1 MKERFL
7 QNSVSTGMSLKE
19 DPISFAVSALKV
31 QQPIGEFFVGVLD
44 SKRLC
49 EITHFDVRRILR
61 EREFE
66 TYLGIQRP
74 LNEKRVKEIQ
84 QYVQTVDACFPTAVI
99 LSVNANCAKY
109 DEENRILTLANY
121 EDPEDPERSIFYR
134 QIAKVID
141 GQHRIEGLKNYNG
154 PSFEVNVSIFVEIDV
169 AEEAYIFSTVN
180 LAQTKVNKSLA
191 YDLFD
196 LARSRSPQKLCH
208 NIAVALDQDEKGPFY
223 HRIKRLG
230 VATEGRF
237 NEMLTQATFVEA
249 LIGYISLNPVHDR
262 DLYIRGKVPVKAGAQ
277 ESRLLI
283 FRNMMIDKQDMQI
296 ADVLWNYFDAVRSK
310 WPTAWSS
317 TGYGLILN
325 RTNGFRAL
333 MKFLRPAYLY
343 LVRPGEV
350 PKRAQFDKVFQR
362 IQMNDDEFTTDNFKP
377 GTSGEVALY
386 NALKT
391 RSGI

>member
-1 MKERFL
+1 
-7 QNSVSTGMSLKE
+7 MS
-19 DPISFAVSALKV
+19 PTMSFAISALKV
-31 QQPIGEFFVGVLD
+31 RQPIGEFFIGVLD

-49 EITHFDVRRILR
+49 DITHFDVRRILH

-74 LNEKRVKEIQ
+74 LNQKRVEEIQ
-84 QYVQTVDACFPTAVI
+84 QYVQTVDACFPTGVV
-99 LSVNANCAKY
+99 LSVSANCATY
-109 DEENRILTLANY
+109 DEGTQQLTLSSY
-121 EDPEDPERSIFYR
+121 EDPEDTSKNILYR
-134 QIAKVID
+134 EIAKVID

-154 PSFEVNVSIFVEIDV
+154 PAFEVNVSIFVEIDV

-180 LAQTKVNKSLA
+180 LAQTKVNRSLA

-208 NIAVALDQDEKGPFY
+208 NIAVALDQDAKGPFY
-223 HRIKRLG
+223 YRIKRLG

-237 NEMLTQATFVEA
+237 NEMLTQATFVES
-249 LIGYISLNPVHDR
+249 LMGYISLNPVLDR
-262 DLYIRGKVPVKAGAQ
+262 DLYIRGKTPLKATAQ
-277 ESRLLI
+277 ESLRLI
-283 FRNMMIDKQDMQI
+283 FRNMMIDKRDMEI
-296 ADVLWNYFDAVRSK
+296 TDVLWNYFDAVRSK
-310 WPTAWSS
+310 WPTAWKA

-333 MKFLRPAYLY
+333 MRFLRPAYLY
-343 LVRPGEV
+343 LVGPGEV
-350 PKRAQFDKVFQR
+350 PSRAQFDTIFDK
-362 IQMNDDEFTTDNFKP
+362 INMNDNEFTSDNFKP

-391 RSGI
+391 KAEI

>member
-1 MKERFL
+1 
-7 QNSVSTGMSLKE
+7 MSLKE
-19 DPISFAVSALKV
+19 DPVSFKMAVLKV

-66 TYLGIQRP
+66 SYLGIQRP

-84 QYVQTVDACFPTAVI
+84 QYVQTLDACFPTAVI
-99 LSVNANCAKY
+99 LSVNANCAQY
-109 DEENRILTLANY
+109 DAEKGLLTLGNY
-121 EDPEDPERSIFYR
+121 QDSEDPERSIFFR

-141 GQHRIEGLKNYNG
+141 GQHRIEGLKNYSG
-154 PSFEVNVSIFVEIDV
+154 PPFDVNVSIFVEIDV
-169 AEEAYIFSTVN
+169 AQEGYIFSTVN

-196 LARSRSPQKLCH
+196 LARSRSPQKMCH
-208 NIAVALDQDEKGPFY
+208 NIAVALDQDEKSPFY

-237 NEMLTQATFVEA
+237 NETLTQATFVES

-262 DLYIRGKVPVKAGAQ
+262 DQYIRGKVPTKAGAQ
-277 ESRLLI
+277 ESRHLI
-283 FRNMMIDKQDMQI
+283 FRNMMIDKRDLEI
-296 ADVLWNYFDAVRSK
+296 ADVLWNYFDAARSK
-310 WPTAWSS
+310 WPTAWNS
-317 TGYGLILN
+317 TGSGLILN
-325 RTNGFRAL
+325 RTNGFRGL
-333 MKFLRPAYLY
+333 MRFLRNAYLH
-343 LVRPGEV
+343 LVGPGGV
-350 PKRAQFDKVFQR
+350 PTSAQFATVFNR
-362 IQMNDDEFTTDNFKP
+362 IQMADADFNTDNFKP

-386 NALKT
+386 NALKAA
-391 RSGI
+391 SGI

>member
-1 MKERFL
+1 MNNK
-7 QNSVSTGMSLKE
+7 
-19 DPISFAVSALKV
+19 DPISFNMFALKV

-49 EITHFDVRRILR
+49 DITHFDVRRILR

-84 QYVQTVDACFPTAVI
+84 QYVQTIDACFPTAVV
-99 LSVNANCAKY
+99 LSVSANCAKY
-109 DEENRILTLANY
+109 DGEKRILTLSSY
-121 EDPEDPERSIFYR
+121 EDPEDTARSILYR
-134 QIAKVID
+134 EIAKVID
-141 GQHRIEGLKNYNG
+141 GQHRIEGLKDYSG
-154 PSFEVNVSIFVEIDV
+154 PGFDVNVSIFIDIDV

-180 LAQTKVNKSLA
+180 LAQTKVNRSLA

-208 NIAVALDQDEKGPFY
+208 NIAVALDQDTKSPFY

-237 NEMLTQATFVEA
+237 NETLTQATFVES
-249 LIGYISLNPVHDR
+249 LIDYISRNPVHDR
-262 DLYIRGKVPVKAGAQ
+262 DLYIRGKTPIKATAQ
-277 ESRLLI
+277 ESRYLI
-283 FRNMMIDKQDMQI
+283 FRNMMIEKRDMEI
-296 ADVLWNYFDAVRSK
+296 VDVLWNYFDAVRSK
-310 WPTAWSS
+310 WPTAWGS

-333 MKFLRPAYLY
+333 MRFLRLAYLN
-343 LVRPGEV
+343 LVGPGEV
-350 PKRAQFDKVFQR
+350 PKRAQFDTVFAR
-362 IQMNDDEFTTDNFKP
+362 IQMNDNEFTTDNFKP

-386 NALKT
+386 NALK
-391 RSGI
+391 SKAGI

>member
-1 MKERFL
+1 MIP
-7 QNSVSTGMSLKE
+7 KE
-19 DPISFAVSALKV
+19 DPISFTMAALKV
-31 QQPIGEFFVGVLD
+31 RQPIGDFFVGVLD
-44 SKRLC
+44 SKRIC
-49 EITHFDVRRILR
+49 EITRYDVRRILH

-99 LSVNANCAKY
+99 LSVNANCAEY
-109 DEENRILTLANY
+109 DSEKRSLTLKNY
-121 EDPEDPERSIFYR
+121 EDPEDPERSILYI

-141 GQHRIEGLKNYNG
+141 GQHRIEGLKNYSG
-154 PSFEVNVSIFVEIDV
+154 PPFDVNVSIFVEIDV

-208 NIAVALDQDEKGPFY
+208 NIAVALDQDEKSAFY

-237 NEMLTQATFVEA
+237 NETLTQATFVEA

-262 DLYIRGKVPVKAGAQ
+262 DQYIRGRVPAKAGVQ
-277 ESRLLI
+277 ESRTLI
-283 FRNMMIDKQDMQI
+283 FRNMMIEKRDLQI
-296 ADVLWNYFDAVRSK
+296 ADVLWNYFEAVRSK
-310 WPTAWSS
+310 WPTAWGS
-317 TGYGLILN
+317 TGTGLILN
-325 RTNGFRAL
+325 RTNGFRGL
-333 MKFLRPAYLY
+333 MRFLRNAYLH
-343 LVRPGEV
+343 LVGPGEV
-350 PKRAQFDKVFQR
+350 PTSAQFAKVFGR
-362 IQMNDDEFTTDNFKP
+362 IQMVDADFNTDNFKP
-377 GTSGEVALY
+377 GTSGEVGLY
-386 NALKT
+386 NALRT
-391 RSGI
+391 ASGL